1 MNSTNCSKS
10 DENWIDLYTACSILN
25 LERCWNQ
32 FKFENNLN
40 FVSNFEVKLYNFKLL
55 FIFMF
60 ANEKLRLVHF
70 DPRWCVSLCFIQHQA
85 GATIALSNVILQ
97 MIRFLREH
105 VWNSHELYHEAIIHI
120 QFYTRKRRILSNE
133 IWFNEYFTHE
143 NNTKIGTYNRNQ

>member
-1 MNSTNCSKS
+1 MQVQKIFIITHSSDLIFTYSAKRKFFRLRFKYSLHRANSINCSKS

-97 MIRFLREH
+97 MIRFLR
-105 VWNSHELYHEAIIHI
+105 
-120 QFYTRKRRILSNE
+120 TCM
-133 IWFNEYFTHE
+133 
-143 NNTKIGTYNRNQ
+143 